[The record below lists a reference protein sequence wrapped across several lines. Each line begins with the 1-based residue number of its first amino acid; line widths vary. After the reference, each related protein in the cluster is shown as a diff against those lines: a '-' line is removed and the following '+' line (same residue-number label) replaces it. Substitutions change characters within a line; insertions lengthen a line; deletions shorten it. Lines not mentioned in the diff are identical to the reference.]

1 MKKLKN
7 ISKNKIKSFKNFYK
21 DEDETVFSGPGEEEA
36 RIKGNKMRKNIPQQP
51 NVAGA
56 PDLINNPGPNY
67 TNGPGR
73 PHRFKRTPRNKNM
86 VNGVYQTDV

>member
-1 MKKLKN
+1 MKK
-7 ISKNKIKSFKNFYK
+7 KIKSFKKFYK

-36 RIKGNKMRKNIPQQP
+36 RIKGNKMRKNILQQP
-51 NVAGA
+51 NVAAA

-73 PHRFKRTPRNKNM
+73 PHRFKRTPRNKNV
-86 VNGVYQTDV
+86 VNGVYKTDV